1 MTWRFYTIFV
11 FLLFLNCKEDKIINH
26 ISLQKKYTIGILPYY
41 KIEKYKIDTIKSTL
55 EKFYNL
61 EVIVL
66 PEIEAPKSAFTNLK
80 SARYR
85 ADSLIKFQ
93 KKMLKSKKITHIL
106 GLSNFDISTTKKKE
120 PFTKYQ
126 DWGIMGLGYC
136 PGNSCIVSTFRLQN
150 KNKNIFWDRYK
161 KVVIH
166 EMGHNFGLP
175 HCPDKKCV
183 MTDAV
188 ESVKTIDNAA
198 MKICKICT
206 KKIKI

>member
-1 MTWRFYTIFV
+1 MKFKY
-11 FLLFLNCKEDKIINH
+11 LFLFLIFINCKDA
-26 ISLQKKYTIGILPYY
+26 QKSIFIKEKYTIGILPYN
-41 KIEKYKIDTIKSTL
+41 KIEKYKIDTIKSTV

-61 EVIVL
+61 EVVVL
-66 PEIEAPKSAFTNLK
+66 PEMEAPKMAYTNVK
-80 SARYR
+80 SARFR
-85 ADSLIKFQ
+85 AYSLIKFQ
-93 KKMLKSKKITHIL
+93 KKLLKNYEITHIL

-126 DWGIMGLGYC
+126 DWGIMGLAYC

-150 KNKNIFWDRYK
+150 KNKNVFLDRYK

-175 HCPDKKCV
+175 HCVDKKCL

-198 MKICKICT
+198 MKICEKCI
-206 KKIKI
+206 KKIKL

>member
-1 MTWRFYTIFV
+1 MKFKYIFLFLILINCKDFQKSIFV
-11 FLLFLNCKEDKIINH
+11 KEKFKIG
-26 ISLQKKYTIGILPYY
+26 LLPYN

-61 EVIVL
+61 EVVVL
-66 PEIEAPKSAFTNLK
+66 PEMEAPKMAYTNVK
-80 SARYR
+80 SARFR

-93 KKMLKSKKITHIL
+93 KKMLEDFNVTHLL

-126 DWGIMGLGYC
+126 DWGVMGLAYC

-150 KNKNIFWDRYK
+150 KNKKVFLDRYK

-188 ESVKTIDNAA
+188 ESVATIDNAA
-198 MKICKICT
+198 MKICKKCT
-206 KKIKI
+206 KKIKL